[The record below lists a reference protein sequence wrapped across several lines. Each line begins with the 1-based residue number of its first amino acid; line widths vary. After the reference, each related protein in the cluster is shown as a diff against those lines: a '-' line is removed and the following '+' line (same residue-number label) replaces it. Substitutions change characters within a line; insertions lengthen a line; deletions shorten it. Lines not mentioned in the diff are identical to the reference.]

1 MRNEKVFNEVLRIC
15 ENWLPKIES
24 PKRKRKTP
32 KILNNYILAESSG
45 TYIDVEDRIS
55 LLRTFYEI
63 IDISESV
70 MELDLKK
77 NYELIKDISNISQ
90 LNYDDFK
97 VFKDLNINIPLK
109 EEIICVKNY
118 LKENN
123 IFFNNDMLIEL
134 YKQRNLKKYLKW
146 QLQLN
151 WKSIKPIN
159 EA

>member
-1 MRNEKVFNEVLRIC
+1 
-15 ENWLPKIES
+15 
-24 PKRKRKTP
+24 
-32 KILNNYILAESSG
+32 LNNYILAESSG
-45 TYIDVEDRIS
+45 TYIDVEVSIS

-63 IDISESV
+63 IDISESE

-134 YKQRNLKKYLKW
+134 YKQRNLKKYLK
-146 QLQLN
+146 
-151 WKSIKPIN
+151 
-159 EA
+159 